1 MGMDDTS
8 ARAIAFSFPHDRSGI
23 GGACGALS
31 PTSSVAAL
39 YLTAGRAMLAQ
50 HRNASAA
57 LCARCALSH
66 APAMEQAHR
75 LLGEAQAALHRPHAA
90 LQNLRTATALAPHN
104 ADIYRV
110 IGQTLS
116 VVGEMDAALATL
128 RLSARIR
135 PDDTHVWI
143 EAGQVYRRAGQ
154 PGLAAACF
162 ATAHRLDSNRGDA
175 LVHLGLV
182 LHGAWEFAGAVAC
195 FRMALTIDPFH
206 APAMRALAEV
216 AGEPRWSGRTTPTPP
231 VVMPAIPP
239 APAVPL
245 TPGGRRLAVPEW
257 AGQPLTGRSL
267 FLWTGGDG
275 EDIAMACR
283 YPDLIRAAGSVTIEC
298 GRRHLSLFARSF
310 PRAVIR
316 PRQPD
321 TRTIPWEVVNC
332 DLHASSDTLLRC
344 LPAFP
349 PRSSW
354 LYADDRR
361 IADWNGRLDEVGG
374 GRLRVGVAWHGVPG
388 AAPERWGGAVLL
400 ADGLTLV
407 SLQPNG
413 DDGAIAAAERR
424 FGVPIHRWRGL
435 DLMEDMEQT
444 AALIGA
450 LDMVIA
456 PPGPVADLAGALGV
470 PAWCLDPDPAGEGHR
485 GRLPARHPPTH
496 RRFTAHT
503 AAHTRAAL
511 VRIGQDLRR
520 LTKNR

>member
-75 LLGEAQAALHRPHAA
+75 LLGEALAALHRPHAA
-90 LQNLRTATALAPHN
+90 LQSLRTATALAPHN

-110 IGQTLS
+110 IGQTLP
-116 VVGEMDAALATL
+116 VVGEMGAALATL
-128 RLSARIR
+128 RLSALIR
-135 PDDTHVWI
+135 PDDPHVWI

-154 PGLAAACF
+154 PGPAAACF
-162 ATAHRLDSNRGDA
+162 ATAHRLAPNRGDA

-182 LHGAWEFAGAVAC
+182 LHGAGESAGAVAC
-195 FRMALTIDPFH
+195 FRMALTIDPCH

-216 AGEPRWSGRTTPTPP
+216 AGEPRWSGRTTPAPP
-231 VVMPAIPP
+231 VVTPAIPL
-239 APAVPL
+239 A
-245 TPGGRRLAVPEW
+245 PGGRRLAVPEW
-257 AGQPLTGRSL
+257 TGQPLAGRSL
-267 FLWTGGDG
+267 FLWTGSDG

-283 YPDLIRAAGSVTIEC
+283 YPDLIRAADSVTIEC

-332 DLHASSDTLLRC
+332 DLHASGDTLLRC

-361 IADWNGRLDEVGG
+361 IADWHGRLDEVGG
-374 GRLRVGVAWHGVPG
+374 GRLRVGIAWHGVPG
-388 AAPERWGGAVLL
+388 AAPERWGAVLL
-400 ADGLTLV
+400 TDGLTLV

-413 DDGAIAAAERR
+413 DDGAIIAAERR
-424 FGVPIHRWRGL
+424 FGVPIHRWRSL

-470 PAWCLDPDPAGEGHR
+470 PAWCLDPDPAGEEHR
-485 GRLPARHPPTH
+485 GRLAARHPPT
-496 RRFTAHT
+496 RRRLCAQTAV
-503 AAHTRAAL
+503 HTRTAL

-520 LTKNR
+520 LTKSR